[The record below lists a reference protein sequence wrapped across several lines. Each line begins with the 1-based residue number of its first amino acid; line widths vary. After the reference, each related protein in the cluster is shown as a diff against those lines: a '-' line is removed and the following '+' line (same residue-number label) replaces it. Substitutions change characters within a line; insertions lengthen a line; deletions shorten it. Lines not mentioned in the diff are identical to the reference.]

1 MSLVFAHDRVPEV
14 ASELPISN
22 EAVEMAVEY
31 ATTADK
37 SAEINKSP
45 SVVAAASLY
54 LSCLFVNETQTQRVV
69 ADAAGVSPVS
79 VRNCYGKLAEVN
91 GVAAGVARL
100 MATRGVSPRRE
111 RKSYPTDTEALWSQR

>member
-1 MSLVFAHDRVPEV
+1 MNIVFAHERVPDV
-14 ASELPISN
+14 AAELPISN
-22 EAVEMAVEY
+22 EATELAVEY

-100 MATRGVSPRRE
+100 MATRGVSPGRE
-111 RKSYPTDTEALWSQR
+111 RESYPTDIKTLRSQR

>member
-14 ASELPISN
+14 ASELSISD
-22 EAVEMAVEY
+22 EATELAVEY

-54 LSCLFVNETQTQRVV
+54 LSCLFVDETQTQRVV

-91 GVAAGVARL
+91 GVAAGVPQL
-100 MATRGVSPRRE
+100 MATRGIRPGRE
-111 RKSYPTDTEALWSQR
+111 QESRATDIKTLWSQR